1 MSKSKSKSKSKMV
14 LSNQFG
20 PKKNALKV
28 VVVVVEY
35 VVNSVVLVINACVL
49 YTTYGVACDSAMPL

>member
-1 MSKSKSKSKSKMV
+1 MV

-35 VVNSVVLVINACVL
+35 VVNSVVLVINAYVL

>member
-1 MSKSKSKSKSKMV
+1 MV

-28 VVVVVEY
+28 VVVVVVVVEY
-35 VVNSVVLVINACVL
+35 VVNSVVLAINACVL

>member
-1 MSKSKSKSKSKMV
+1 MV

-28 VVVVVEY
+28 VVVVVVVEY
-35 VVNSVVLVINACVL
+35 VVNSVVLVVNACVL